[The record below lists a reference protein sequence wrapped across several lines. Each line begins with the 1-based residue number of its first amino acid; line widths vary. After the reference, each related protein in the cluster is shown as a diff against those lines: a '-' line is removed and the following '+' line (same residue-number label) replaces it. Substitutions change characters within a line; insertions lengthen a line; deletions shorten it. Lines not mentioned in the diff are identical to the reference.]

1 MSGSV
6 TLKQR
11 ATAPAELT
19 VQYLEHH
26 GVAYKLFEHEERFSA
41 AGEALATGIKPQ
53 NAAKGILL
61 RDHDGYRLAVI
72 PASERLDL
80 KKLHDLLE
88 PSSELRFASEQE
100 MDADFPD
107 FEVGALPPIGFLVG
121 LPEVLD
127 GRLFDHRR
135 VLCNA
140 GDHRHS
146 MLVDP
151 RDIADLGDAR
161 IGDICEC

>member
-1 MSGSV
+1 MSGAV
-6 TLKQR
+6 TFKQR
-11 ATAPAELT
+11 GATPAEFT
-19 VQYLEHH
+19 KHYLEKQ
-26 GVAYKLFEHEERFSA
+26 GVACKLFEHEERFSA
-41 AGEALATGIKPQ
+41 AGEALATGIKPE

-61 RDHDGYRLAVI
+61 RDHDGYCLAVI
-72 PASERLDL
+72 PASQRLDL
-80 KKLHDLLE
+80 KKLRDLLE
-88 PSSELRFASEQE
+88 PSGELCFASEQE
-100 MDADFPD
+100 LDANFPN
-107 FEVGALPPIGFLVG
+107 FEVGALPPIGFLLG
-121 LPEVLD
+121 IPEVLD

-161 IGDICEC
+161 IGDICES